1 MDDRRGLGAFRRGNS
16 ALHQCVVRE
25 QTIYHNPCETLA
37 EDSDMRITI
46 GVRAVFAETENSE
59 MNKIL
64 NNIQE
69 TIILPAYLPEKQ
81 RKLVFDP
88 KMKSYLEQNPIVIE
102 VEGLEHKFSSI
113 DRFTGIEN
121 SKAVLAKALKS
132 MQSQEDWFN
141 LGTLL
146 AGYKKAGIRL
156 KANHWGKIVRMAG
169 TSGNIHAIIECAKQS
184 EKTGLL
190 FTNRE
195 TVVRV
200 LSFINEKVTSSNWD
214 EAETKQAQK
223 WADQVLDLVQ
233 RREHTAEGQPTR
245 ERLHFSRVVRGMTL
259 FTRASAIKVKQRAG
273 EAVEQDLLLLQDEVE
288 LLNSLWKGSTDA
300 NLEEVAEFAK
310 LNPTL
315 ERTSGPKGVKI
326 PTALNGSAY
335 VKVLAQ
341 NIKGITLAREILGDE
356 AQSLAPVEVS
366 LADHLRHFVHTSKS
380 STKGWDQEY
389 LKIVGQEPKW

>member
-1 MDDRRGLGAFRRGNS
+1 MATMSNQSLRAAVRSVGRLNGRTTRSTGLVQRQFSTSPA
-16 ALHQCVVRE
+16 H
-25 QTIYHNPCETLA
+25 
-37 EDSDMRITI
+37 
-46 GVRAVFAETENSE
+46 GVRAVFAETENTE

-64 NNIQE
+64 NTIQE
-69 TIILPAYLPEKQ
+69 NIILPAYLPEKQ
-81 RKLVFDP
+81 RRLVFDP
-88 KMKSYLEQNPIVIE
+88 KMKSYLEQNPIIIE

-113 DRFTGIEN
+113 DHFTGIEN
-121 SKAVLAKALKS
+121 SKTILSEALSSMKS
-132 MQSQEDWFN
+132 QDDWAN

-169 TSGNIHAIIECAKQS
+169 KSGNIHAVIECAKQS

-200 LSFINEKVTSSNWD
+200 LSYINEKVSGSNWD

-223 WADQVLDLVQ
+223 WADQVLDLIQ
-233 RREHTAEGQPTR
+233 RREHTVEGQPTR

-259 FTRASAIKVKQRAG
+259 FTRASAIKVKQAAG
-273 EAVEQDLLLLQDEVE
+273 EAVEQDSLLLKDEVE
-288 LLNSLWKGSTDA
+288 LLSSLWKDSTNA

-315 ERTSGPKGVKI
+315 ERNSSPKGVKI

-335 VKVLAQ
+335 VQVLAQ
-341 NIKGITLAREILGDE
+341 NIKGIALAREIVGEE
-356 AQSLAPVEVS
+356 AQGLAPVEVA
-366 LADHLRHFVHTSKS
+366 LADHLRHFVQTSKS
-380 STKGWDQEY
+380 PTKGWDQEY
-389 LKIVGQEPKW
+389 SKIVGQAPKW